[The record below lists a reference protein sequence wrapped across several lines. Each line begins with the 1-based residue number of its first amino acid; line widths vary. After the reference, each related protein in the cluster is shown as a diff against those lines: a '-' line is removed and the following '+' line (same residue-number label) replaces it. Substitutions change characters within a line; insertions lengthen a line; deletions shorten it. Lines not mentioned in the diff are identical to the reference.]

1 MVNMEREEIVNY
13 IKSRAIEVDK
23 KINEYLTDK
32 TSVRYLEK
40 LLGRSGYEYDPKAI
54 ERAVILPAKYLLELG
69 GKRWRPVLMLT
80 VIDALGKNSNDYIE
94 FSMIPEII
102 HNATLIHDDIE
113 DSSEVRRGAPAV
125 HKKYGIDIALNL
137 GDFMFFF
144 PIVALLDSKKLTD
157 KTKIRLLD
165 VYQREM
171 LKVTIGQATDI
182 AWHNFLVDPLKV
194 SESEYLQMTYSK
206 TGVLSS
212 MAAKLGAVLG
222 GGDDKMVQAL
232 GNFGA
237 SIGVAFQLQDDLLNV
252 TESGVS
258 ESKGG
263 VGEDITE
270 GKITLLVIRTL
281 SKANEGDRKRLVEI
295 LELHTTDRKLIKEAI
310 VILNKYGAIDYAKN
324 LEEKLVKDAWKNVDK
339 MLPDSNAKGI
349 LKSMTEFLINRSI

>member
-1 MVNMEREEIVNY
+1 MENKEEIVDY
-13 IKSRAIEVDK
+13 IKRRAVEIDK
-23 KINEYLTDK
+23 KINEYLTDR
-32 TSVRYLEK
+32 TSIRYLEN
-40 LLGRSGYEYDPKAI
+40 LLGRSGYAYDPKAI
-54 ERAVILPAKYLLELG
+54 EKAIIEPAKYLLALG

-80 VIDALGKNSNDYIE
+80 IIDAMGRDSDENME
-94 FSMIPEII
+94 FAIIPEVI

-113 DSSEVRRGAPAV
+113 DSSEFRRGAQAV
-125 HKKYGIDIALNL
+125 HIKYGVDVALNL
-137 GDFMFFF
+137 GDFMFYF
-144 PIVALLDSKKLTD
+144 PIVALLDSKKLDD

-206 TGVLSS
+206 TGVLAS
-212 MAAKLGAVLG
+212 MAAKLGGVLG
-222 GGDDKMVQAL
+222 GADDKTVMAL

-270 GKITLLVIRTL
+270 GKITLLVIYTL
-281 SKANEGDRKRLVEI
+281 SRAGEADKSRLVDI
-295 LELHTTDRKLIKEAI
+295 LKSHTTDRKLIKEAI
-310 VILNKYGAIDYAKN
+310 GILDKYGAKGYVKG
-324 LEEKLVKDAWKNVDK
+324 LEEKLVSNAWNDVDRL
-339 MLPDSNAKGI
+339 LPDSDAKKT
-349 LKSMTEFLINRSI
+349 LKSMVDFLISRSV